1 MRHSSLPSASAFP
14 GWGRSESKGCGHYAF
29 IAGNIPNSAI
39 GLIGLAVML
48 IGRFSKAHDGD
59 PANTGDHHL
68 A

>member
-39 GLIGLAVML
+39 GLIGLVA
-48 IGRFSKAHDGD
+48 RFSQIEG
-59 PANTGDHHL
+59 
-68 A
+68 